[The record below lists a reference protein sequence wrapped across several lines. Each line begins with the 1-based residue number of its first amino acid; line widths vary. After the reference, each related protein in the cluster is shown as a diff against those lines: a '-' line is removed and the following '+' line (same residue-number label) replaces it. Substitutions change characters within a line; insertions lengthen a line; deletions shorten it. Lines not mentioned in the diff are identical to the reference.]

1 MKILALSDVHG
12 AYAKMVQIVA
22 AHPAVDVII
31 VAGDLTTYGS
41 RREAED
47 AIHRLQ
53 SFGKPVFVVAG
64 NMDPP
69 ELDEL
74 FVALGVSLNARGV
87 VYRDV
92 GFFGVSA
99 APLSP
104 LHTPNEISETE
115 IAARAEAGWRNIL
128 HAKEKVFVPHAP
140 PFTTTLDVTRA
151 GKHVGSAAVRTFIEK
166 HQPDVTI
173 CGHIHEARG
182 TDTIGATRILNCGP
196 AADGCF
202 GVISLN
208 DSVTITIHPAPDLA

>member
-22 AHPAVDVII
+22 AHPAVDVLI

-41 RREAED
+41 RREAEG
-47 AIHRLQ
+47 AVQRLQ

-74 FVALGVSLNARGV
+74 FVTLGVSLNARGV
-87 VYRDV
+87 LYGDV

-115 IAARAEAGWRNIL
+115 IAARAEAGWQNIL
-128 HAKEKVFVPHAP
+128 HAQKKVFVPHAP
-140 PFTTTLDVTRA
+140 PFTTKLDVTRA

-196 AADGCF
+196 AAEGCF
-202 GVISLN
+202 GLISLN
-208 DSVTITIHPAPDLA
+208 DTVTIANHPVPHLA